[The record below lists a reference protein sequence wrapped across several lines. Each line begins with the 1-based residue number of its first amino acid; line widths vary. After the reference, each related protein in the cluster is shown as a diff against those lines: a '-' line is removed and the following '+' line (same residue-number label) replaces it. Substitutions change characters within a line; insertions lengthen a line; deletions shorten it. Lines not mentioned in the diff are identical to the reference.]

1 MTTPRPRSVLLLG
14 AILVLRWLAT
24 PAVAADAGH
33 LKPDDYVAIQQLD
46 ARYAF
51 AIENCTNSGY
61 DYADL
66 YVPDGDFGVVSDW
79 GQRPDRVLLK
89 GRDAL
94 ANADGG
100 GPGGCR
106 DPKTFMGYG
115 LTHLIVDAVITATP
129 TGATSK
135 ELLIVV
141 GVGGDPTTIESQGGY
156 ESTYIKTPSG
166 WRYVHRYHVFPGMKD
181 SVQFGHVTPA
191 PRPTPAGAVSA
202 QALVPGP
209 DPALLVPPESAHS
222 TLTAQDYIDIEQ
234 LSARYAFAVD
244 HCSNNGYD
252 YADLYT
258 DDGEFGI
265 APDWVTTPQR
275 TIKGRDALAD
285 IDGRGPNGCKD
296 PKTSMGYG
304 ITHVILSPIV
314 VPTKDGAAGTAVLL
328 ALGVGHAA
336 NTIERQGG
344 YRDVYVKTPQGWR
357 FKSRWHVFPDM
368 AHSIQFGKAT
378 PEGAK

>member
-1 MTTPRPRSVLLLG
+1 MNNPLPRSVLSLG
-14 AILVLRWLAT
+14 AILAALGMAG
-24 PAVAADAGH
+24 PAVAAGSGR
-33 LKPDDYVAIQQLD
+33 LTPDDYTAIQNLD
-46 ARYAF
+46 AQYAF

-66 YVPDGDFGVVSDW
+66 YVPDGEFGVASDW
-79 GQRPDRVLLK
+79 GQHPERVIK

-115 LTHLIVDAVITATP
+115 LTHLIVDTVITPTP

-166 WRYVHRYHVFPGMKD
+166 WRYVTRYHVFPDMKG

-191 PRPTPAGAVSA
+191 SRPQASGAVPA
-202 QALVPGP
+202 AALVGP
-209 DPALLVPPESAHS
+209 DPATLVPPPSTHS

-244 HCSNNGYD
+244 HCAHNGYD
-252 YADLYT
+252 YADLYA

-265 APDWVTTPQR
+265 APDWSTTPQR

-285 IDGRGPNGCKD
+285 IDGRGPDGCKD
-296 PKTSMGYG
+296 PKTLRGYG
-304 ITHVILSPIV
+304 VTHVILSPII
-314 VPTKDGAAGTAVLL
+314 VPTKEGATGTAVLL
-328 ALGVGHAA
+328 ALGVGGGA

-344 YRDVYVKTPQGWR
+344 YRDVYVKTAKGCR
-357 FKSRWHVFPDM
+357 IKSRWHVFPDM
-368 AHSIQFGKAT
+368 AHSVQFGNAT
-378 PEGAK
+378 REGAK